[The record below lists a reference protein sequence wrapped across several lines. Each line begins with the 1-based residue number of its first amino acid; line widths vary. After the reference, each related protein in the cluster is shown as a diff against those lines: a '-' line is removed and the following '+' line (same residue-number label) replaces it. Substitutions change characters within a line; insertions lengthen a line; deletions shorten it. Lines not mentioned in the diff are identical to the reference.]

1 MFFTW
6 VAMLSL
12 LGLGSSVNFLAT
24 SDKISRAVLP
34 LVKRSKSVTSD
45 DLGGIRTGKET
56 TVSGCIK
63 KK

>member
-12 LGLGSSVNFLAT
+12 LGLGFSVNFLAPN
-24 SDKISRAVLP
+24 DKASRAVLP
-34 LVKRSKSVTSD
+34 LVKRSKSVTTD
-45 DLGGIRTGKET
+45 DLGDIGTGKET